1 VTRAAALLAL
11 LMVAGCAAPI
21 TVAAPPPRLAVDV
34 VVPPDTDFAPE
45 PPAAADTGC
54 DPRAA
59 SLSPRG
65 PLPRPG
71 AMPPGTMMARVQA
84 RGRLIAGV
92 DQNLNLFGSRH
103 PHTGVLEG
111 FDIDVVRE
119 IAGAILGD
127 PDKVQFRAVN
137 FTNNIDVL
145 KSGEVDLVADSMTIT
160 CARLAEIE
168 MTSDYF
174 DSGQRVLV
182 PKASAVDEIDDLAG
196 QKVCAPSR
204 TTSIKVIAER
214 PVRPPLAPVGVAEW
228 TDCLVLLQQ
237 GQVAAVSTTDSVLIG
252 LRAQDPTTKIVGGRF
267 TDEPHGL
274 AVRKG
279 EDDFLRFVNGVLERM
294 RQDGTWT
301 RLYNRWLVELGPVS
315 APPVARYRDQGAA

>member
-1 VTRAAALLAL
+1 MTRAAAMLAL
-11 LMVAGCAAPI
+11 LLAAGCAAPV
-21 TVAAPPPRLAVDV
+21 TVAAPPPRAVDV
-34 VVPPDTDFAPE
+34 FPPGTDLTPE
-45 PPAAADTGC
+45 GPAEADTSC
-54 DPRAA
+54 DPRAG

-65 PLPRPG
+65 QLPRPG
-71 AMPPGTMMARVQA
+71 EMPPGTTMARIQA

-103 PHTGVLEG
+103 PHTGVVEG
-111 FDIDVVRE
+111 FDIDIVRE
-119 IAGAILGD
+119 IAAAILGD

-137 FTNNIDVL
+137 FTNNISVVQ
-145 KSGEVDLVADSMTIT
+145 SGEVDIVADSMTIT
-160 CARLAEIE
+160 CARLADIG

-182 PKASAVDEIDDLAG
+182 PKASTVDEIDDLAG
-196 QKVCAPSR
+196 QKVCAPSK

-214 PVRPPLAPVGVAEW
+214 PVQPPLLPVGVAEW

-252 LRAQDPTTKIVGGRF
+252 LRAQDPTMKIVGPRF

-274 AVRKG
+274 AVGKG
-279 EDDFLRFVNGVLERM
+279 EDEFLRFVNGVLERM

-301 RLYNRWLVELGPVS
+301 RLHKKWLADLGPAV
-315 APPVARYRDQGAA
+315 PPVARYRDQGAP